1 MADGD
6 YKEKYEKLSLKYGR
20 LKDWISKN
28 PFGKELKFTS
38 DKEEILSPPLI
49 IESKKY
55 FECFSKD
62 YLDEKII
69 IHKRIKDSM
78 DGIALCIE
86 EHLTFKK
93 NCFYLYQNETKE
105 GKEGYFLQKTILA
118 VLEDGKIKPI
128 YESKYFDNLVPREKR
143 DKIKEVEKT
152 MLNTCIVD
160 WGCEVPKL
168 FLSPNVL
175 NVYVCMEDK
184 EGFKKYGVY
193 TWPNVDY
200 YLGQFEF
207 HTFTPFCPY
216 L

>member
-1 MADGD
+1 MKTLAFQ
-6 YKEKYEKLSLKYGR
+6 SL
-20 LKDWISKN
+20 L
-28 PFGKELKFTS
+28 F
-38 DKEEILSPPLI
+38 PL
-49 IESKKY
+49 EYNAPSN
-55 FECFSKD
+55 
-62 YLDEKII
+62 
-69 IHKRIKDSM
+69 R
-78 DGIALCIE
+78 
-86 EHLTFKK
+86 
-93 NCFYLYQNETKE
+93 E
-105 GKEGYFLQKTILA
+105 GFA
-118 VLEDGKIKPI
+118 FRHWS
-128 YESKYFDNLVPREKR
+128 YESKYFDNLVPKEKR
-143 DKIKEVEKT
+143 DKIKDVEKT

-193 TWPNVDY
+193 TWPNMDY